1 MFFKKMSLAIIAM
14 VMCCLYSC
22 QVTPSVKETAFRLQD
37 TLPAETTE
45 ILLTIQGKGFSHVCA
60 DNKVI
65 VDNVEAQII
74 SASDNELVVRIP
86 AKKTARFAVTVKV
99 GNEVSDTV
107 LIDNQIMM
115 LAGR

>member
-22 QVTPSVKETAFRLQD
+22 QINPASEKAIVSLSN
-37 TLPAETTE
+37 TLPAETTDV
-45 ILLTIQGKGFSHVCA
+45 LLTIQGKGFSKIA
-60 DNKVI
+60 TDNKVM
-65 VDNVEAQII
+65 VDDVEARII
-74 SASDNELVVRIP
+74 SASDNLLVVCIP
-86 AKKTARFAVTVKV
+86 ARKTAKMAVTVKV

-107 LIDNQIMM
+107 LVDNQIVM

>member
-14 VMCCLYSC
+14 TVCCLYSC
-22 QVTPSVKETAFRLQD
+22 HVAPSAGKTALRIQD
-37 TLPAETTE
+37 TLPAGTTD
-45 ILLTIQGKGFSHVCA
+45 ILLTIQGKGFSDVTT

-65 VDNVEAQII
+65 VDAVEAEII

-86 AKKTARFAVTVKV
+86 ARRTAKIAVTVKV

-107 LIDNQIMM
+107 LIDNQVVM